1 MTKPRFWL
9 STASALTVMAG
20 GAVLSTPAP
29 AAAAFFGCSD
39 SQIEY
44 VHSVNRSVC
53 GSRGGTTTVIC
64 DGASVE
70 IIGVECNSSTAS

>member
-1 MTKPRFWL
+1 MNKPRFLL
-9 STASALTVMAG
+9 STVSALTVAAA

-29 AAAAFFGCSD
+29 AAAAGYFACTG

-70 IIGVECNSSTAS
+70 IVEVECNPS